1 MRLAKGSM
9 DSATADKYY
18 GKANICKN
26 KLIELC
32 DNNSDVLR
40 LDKARISLRGVLSV
54 DNVGKISVKPAS
66 VRNYNNNLSSGI
78 GKAHYDTVHDI
89 IDKCTDTEVASM
101 WSTYENEIK
110 YGGKPEE
117 GEGAHAR
124 GKSIYID
131 MDIASKGSRID
142 KPYQVVFH
150 EGAHVIDKISRNKIH
165 TTGIFASH
173 FSGAYKDGLFPQT
186 IKDEVMAWVNR
197 YDAEIKKAFKEH
209 AGDVEWFYNNK
220 YIRKFDYDNY
230 KAGWDR
236 AEDIIPK
243 YKKELAYNAVE
254 KELLKYD
261 PLDVAD
267 LCDMVEGA
275 TSAKISCVAGH
286 GKKYWADRT
295 ISGISDGLATEA
307 FAEMTDS
314 TMANS
319 KSLELIKK
327 HLPKSYDLYKEMVKE
342 ILDNG

>member
-1 MRLAKGSM
+1 M
-9 DSATADKYY
+9 
-18 GKANICKN
+18 
-26 KLIELC
+26 
-32 DNNSDVLR
+32 
-40 LDKARISLRGVLSV
+40 
-54 DNVGKISVKPAS
+54 PAS

-117 GEGAHAR
+117 GKGAYAR

-150 EGAHVIDKISRNKIH
+150 EGAHVIDKVSRNKIH

-197 YDAEIKKAFKEH
+197 YDAEIKKAFKKH
-209 AGDVEWFYNNK
+209 AGDVEWFRSK
-220 YIRKFDYDNY
+220 GYISGWQYDYY
-230 KAGWDR
+230 KAGHLSASDV
-236 AEDIIPK
+236 IPK
-243 YKKELAYNAVE
+243 YRKSMAYSAVE
-254 KELLKYD
+254 KELLNYD

-275 TSAKISCVAGH
+275 TSAKISVVAGH

-342 ILDNG
+342 ILNNG